1 MKTWEALLYCPS
13 RTATVLPNWEG
24 GRQERLSDLRGA
36 ECAARRQ
43 VEGAAGQ

>member
-13 RTATVLPNWEG
+13 RTATVLPKWGG
-24 GRQERLSDLRGA
+24 GRRERLSDLRDA

-43 VEGAAGQ
+43 VEGKAEQ